1 MTRLTTEWIAN
12 MKNELPEWGQK
23 LSDMSNM
30 SLLNLASLAGDV
42 SRGRVNS
49 ASWRIKVAVVP
60 VTQGEGIIETFCE
73 QVAAIVEFMGFDV
86 FVTEQTD
93 VWGIYEATQ
102 KGAGIIFLA
111 DDMYFLAL
119 NMSKNVVVENSDATA
134 RGFVAA
140 LEGAAGG
147 IRDKKVLVLGGGR
160 VGKSALAFL
169 KCRGAEGVVYDTD
182 PEVSKAL
189 AADGWTV
196 IDSAAEIKDYD
207 LIVDCTP
214 EGNWITP
221 EMLHPDVIFASPGV
235 PLSLTPEAEALHKD
249 RIIHDLLQLGVITM
263 LVMAC

>member
-1 MTRLTTEWIAN
+1 MTRLTTEWIHN
-12 MKNELPEWGQK
+12 MCNELPEWGKNLEEISQ
-23 LSDMSNM
+23 M
-30 SLLNLASLAGDV
+30 SLLNLASLGGDV
-42 SRGRVNS
+42 SRGRINS
-49 ASWRIKVAVVP
+49 ASWRLKVAVVP

-73 QVAAIVEFMGFDV
+73 QVAAIVRFMGFEV

-119 NMSKNVVVENSDATA
+119 NMAKNVVVENSDATA

-147 IRDKKVLVLGGGR
+147 LRDKQVLVLGGGR
-160 VGKSALAFL
+160 VGKAALSFL
-169 KCRGAEGVVYDTD
+169 KCRGADGVVFDTD
-182 PEVSKAL
+182 PSVAKER
-189 AADGWTV
+189 
-196 IDSAAEIKDYD
+196 AAEGWKTISSKDEIKNYN

-235 PLSLTPEAEALHKD
+235 PLSLTEEAYEKYQD

>member
-1 MTRLTTEWIAN
+1 MTRLTTEWIHN
-12 MKNELPEWGQK
+12 MKNELPEWAK
-23 LSDMSNM
+23 NLEEMSNM
-30 SLLNLASLAGDV
+30 SLLNLASVAGDV

-73 QVAAIVEFMGFDV
+73 QVAAIIEYMGFEV

-147 IRDKKVLVLGGGR
+147 LRDKKVLVLGGGR

-169 KCRGAEGVVYDTD
+169 RCRGAEGVVFDTD
-182 PEVSKAL
+182 AEVSKAL
-189 AADGWTV
+189 AADGWKV
-196 IDSAAEIKDYD
+196 IRSKDQIKDFD

-221 EMLHPDVIFASPGV
+221 EMLHPDVLFASPGV
-235 PLSLTPEAEALHKD
+235 PLSMTPEAQEKYSD

>member
-1 MTRLTTEWIAN
+1 MTRLTTEWIHN
-12 MKNELPEWGQK
+12 MKNELPEWAK
-23 LSDMSNM
+23 NLEEMSNM
-30 SLLNLASLAGDV
+30 SLLNLASVAGDV

-73 QVAAIVEFMGFDV
+73 QVAAIVEYMGFEV

-134 RGFVAA
+134 RGFVASLA
-140 LEGAAGG
+140 GAAGG
-147 IRDKKVLVLGGGR
+147 LRDKKVLVLGGGR

-169 KCRGAEGVVYDTD
+169 RCRGAEGVVFDTD
-182 PEVSKAL
+182 VEVSKAL
-189 AADGWTV
+189 AADGWKV
-196 IDSAAEIKDYD
+196 IRSKDEIKNYD

-221 EMLHPDVIFASPGV
+221 EMLHPEVLFASPGV
-235 PLSLTPEAEALHKD
+235 PLSMTPEAQEKYSD

>member
-1 MTRLTTEWIAN
+1 MTRLTTEWIKN
-12 MKNELPEWGQK
+12 MKNELPEWGRG
-23 LSDMSNM
+23 LEEMTHMSP
-30 SLLNLASLAGDV
+30 LNLAAVGGDV
-42 SRGRVNS
+42 SRGRINS

-60 VTQGEGIIETFCE
+60 VTQGEGIIDTFCE
-73 QVAAIVEFMGFDV
+73 QVAAIVAYMGFEV

-111 DDMYFLAL
+111 DDMYLLAL
-119 NMSKNVVVENSDATA
+119 NMSTNVVVENSDATA

-147 IRDKKVLVLGGGR
+147 LRDRAVLVLGGGR
-160 VGKSALAFL
+160 VGKAALSFL
-169 KCRGAEGVVYDTD
+169 RCRGAEGVVFDTD
-182 PEVSKAL
+182 PEAL
-189 AADGWTV
+189 KDR
-196 IDSAAEIKDYD
+196 AAEGWRTIKTKEEIKEFD

-214 EGNWITP
+214 EGNWLTP
-221 EMLHPDVIFASPGV
+221 DMLHPDTLFASPGV
-235 PLSLTPEAEALHKD
+235 PLSLTPEAEKMLEG